1 MDANVTIQLLLASY
15 AATKKLSIA
24 LVSLSL
30 SYTGLARRR
39 SGIVLIKVDR
49 LDQADWFFAQ
59 PTAYSMYPVLSAATK
74 SER

>member
-39 SGIVLIKVDR
+39 SGIVLLKVDR

-59 PTAYSMYPVLSAATK
+59 PTACSMYPELSAATK